1 MAHSLRIHDKMR
13 KEDEDGTRPMNRPRD
28 WNQEARRID
37 KAKKKY
43 TWSTK
48 GGYTAPIII
57 PSTPDSELLRLL
69 RGVAEKEAVPGLRF
83 KVLEAGGTTVKHI
96 TQRSNPTATPGCS
109 DISCVGC
116 RPERG
121 SAGRCRQGNV
131 GYEMECSLCTETAD
145 QNNNPATRTTYIGE
159 TSRNLFSRGKE
170 HAYKYEKKDED
181 SFMATHQAEA
191 HMQQPAQF
199 TAKVTGNYRDCL
211 TRQVAEGVAIRR
223 CPNRVLNSKSE
234 WHQPSLWKV
243 RQELEL
249 G

>member
-1 MAHSLRIHDKMR
+1 
-13 KEDEDGTRPMNRPRD
+13 
-28 WNQEARRID
+28 
-37 KAKKKY
+37 
-43 TWSTK
+43 
-48 GGYTAPIII
+48 
-57 PSTPDSELLRLL
+57 
-69 RGVAEKEAVPGLRF
+69 
-83 KVLEAGGTTVKHI
+83 
-96 TQRSNPTATPGCS
+96 
-109 DISCVGC
+109 
-116 RPERG
+116 
-121 SAGRCRQGNV
+121 
-131 GYEMECSLCTETAD
+131 MECSLCTETAD